1 MSDLSQRIAGL
12 SPEKLKLLAQRL
24 NQKKGQNLSIIQ
36 IKPQS
41 QENNTF
47 PLSFSQQRLWFLDQL
62 QPGNPAL
69 NICQFMRLSGWLNVP
84 ALEQSFQEV
93 VKRHEALRTTFTI
106 VDGQPL
112 QVISPASVFT
122 IQLVNL
128 QELPLDK
135 REAEVI
141 HLAHQETQK
150 SFDLTKDC
158 LLRVT
163 LLQLSETEHILLLSI
178 HHIAA
183 DAWSIGVLIREIT
196 TLYENFSRG
205 YPSPL
210 PELRIQYADFAVWQH
225 QYLQGEKLGMLLS
238 YWQQQ
243 LGSQLPVLELPTD
256 MPRPTLQTFNGA
268 RQCLVLSKTFSEQL
282 KTLYQREGITL
293 FMILLA
299 GFKTL
304 LYWYTGQEDIVIG
317 TDIANRNQLETQE
330 LIGFFVNQLV
340 LRTNL
345 SGNLS
350 FRELLERVREVTLD
364 AYTYQD
370 LPFDKLVDVL
380 NPVRHLARSP
390 LFQIKL
396 ILENTQAPTL
406 QLSNLTIKPLE
417 MEKKTTQL
425 DLLWEITET
434 EQGIVAALEYNTD
447 LFYATTIARM
457 LKHFETLLNQV
468 LAKPT
473 AKLNEL
479 IDLLSTLDKQE
490 ELIQNKNKKEKYKR
504 KFKTIKRQIIDTL
517 PEKENAQ

>member
-1 MSDLSQRIAGL
+1 MNDLAKRIAAL
-12 SPEKLKLLAQRL
+12 SPEKRQLLLQKL
-24 NQKKGQNLSIIQ
+24 NNKKEDVLSHTK
-36 IKPQS
+36 IKPQGRES
-41 QENNTF
+41 NTF

-106 VDGQPL
+106 VNGQPL

-122 IQLVNL
+122 IQLVNF

-135 REAEVI
+135 RESEVL
-141 HLAHQETQK
+141 HLAKQETQK
-150 SFDLTKDC
+150 SFDLTQDC

-163 LLQLSETEHILLLSI
+163 LLKLSETEHILLLSI

-183 DAWSIGVLIREIT
+183 DAWSIGVLISEIT

-210 PELRIQYADFAVWQH
+210 PELRIQYADFAVWQR
-225 QYLQGEKLGMLLS
+225 QWLQGEKLETLLS

-243 LGSQLPVLELPTD
+243 LGGQLPVLQLPTD
-256 MPRPTLQTFNGA
+256 MPRPKVQTFNGA
-268 RQCLVLSKTFSEQL
+268 RQCLVLPKSFSEQL
-282 KTLYQREGITL
+282 KALYQREGITL

-317 TDIANRNQLETQE
+317 TDIANRNQPEIRGI
-330 LIGFFVNQLV
+330 IGFFVNQLV
-340 LRTNL
+340 LRTDL
-345 SGNLS
+345 SRNPS
-350 FRELLERVREVTLD
+350 FRELLERVREVTLE
-364 AYTYQD
+364 AYSHQD
-370 LPFDKLVDVL
+370 LPFDKLVDAL
-380 NPVRHLARSP
+380 NPVRHTARSP

-396 ILENTQAPTL
+396 ILENTQAPAL

-417 MEKKTTQL
+417 VEKKTTQL

-434 EQGIVAALEYNTD
+434 QQGIVAALEYNTD
-447 LFYATTIARM
+447 LFYAPTIARM

-468 LAKPT
+468 VAKPT

-479 IDLLSTLDKQE
+479 IELLSAVDKQE
-490 ELIQNKNKKEKYKR
+490 ELIQNKNTKEQYKR
-504 KFKTIKRQIIDTL
+504 KFTTIKRQIINTL
-517 PEKENAQ
+517 PEKENSQ